1 MTLLI
6 EYLEE
11 ETGNLVKLRENVKNL
26 MHEFI
31 KTGDPDLRKEV
42 AKAKR
47 ELRIRHAEIMD
58 YLLVHLE
65 EIYYFQR
72 YYPDLLQTFVE
83 DPIIGPLISKR
94 LWLL

>member
-31 KTGDPDLRKEV
+31 KTGDPDLRKEL

-65 EIYYFQR
+65 
-72 YYPDLLQTFVE
+72 
-83 DPIIGPLISKR
+83 
-94 LWLL
+94 